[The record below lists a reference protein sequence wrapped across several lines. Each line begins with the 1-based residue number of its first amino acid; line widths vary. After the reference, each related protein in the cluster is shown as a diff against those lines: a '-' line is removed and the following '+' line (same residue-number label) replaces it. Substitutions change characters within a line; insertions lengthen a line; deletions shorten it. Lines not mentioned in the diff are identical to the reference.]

1 MPEAGGRRL
10 PAGRSGGV
18 LPSPYWCG
26 GSLES
31 GQDGRAR
38 KEGRRRVKRNG
49 GWRLACGGKAK
60 QEQLDLDAVTAAAAW
75 WVTLAHV
82 FPCVGQPCL

>member
-1 MPEAGGRRL
+1 MERRKRTDLAVRREKGPDLSRGDRRRNVTAAQGSPDAGSRGRRL

-31 GQDGRAR
+31 GVWTGR
-38 KEGRRRVKRNG
+38 KG
-49 GWRLACGGKAK
+49 
-60 QEQLDLDAVTAAAAW
+60 
-75 WVTLAHV
+75 
-82 FPCVGQPCL
+82 

>member
-49 GWRLACGGKAK
+49 GWRLAEGRRSRSSWTWTRSLPLPRGG
-60 QEQLDLDAVTAAAAW
+60 
-75 WVTLAHV
+75 
-82 FPCVGQPCL
+82 